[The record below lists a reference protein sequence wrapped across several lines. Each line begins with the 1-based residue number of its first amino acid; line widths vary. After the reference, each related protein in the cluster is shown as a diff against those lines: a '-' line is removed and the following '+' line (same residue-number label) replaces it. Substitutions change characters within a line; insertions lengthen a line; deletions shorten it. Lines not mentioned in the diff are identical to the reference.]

1 MATFDTKPLLDA
13 LSLPLGELIAA
24 VGRGVAEAQREMDAG
39 SLSALQEIYAR
50 NDGLFLEL
58 QRIGYRPTWYH
69 IPEAEGDLQIA
80 LTVTSEETSGS
91 SPGSATPAR
100 PAGPSKIKLYA
111 APVDAGYASR
121 FGFSLQASSRVKFRI
136 VPVPASTVAD
146 ALQVAPTLVGLT
158 LGEARARLAMLNL
171 AGVFPADIA
180 DDVAVTS
187 QEPAAGTLLS
197 PGQSITVGT
206 E

>member
-80 LTVTSEETSGS
+80 ITATSQETSGS
-91 SPGSATPAR
+91 SAGSATPASPSGR
-100 PAGPSKIKLYA
+100 SKIKLYA

-146 ALQVAPTLVGLT
+146 ALQVAPALVGLT

-171 AGVFPADIA
+171 PGAFPTDVADG
-180 DDVAVTS
+180 VAVTS
-187 QEPAAGTLLS
+187 QDPAAGTLLS
-197 PGQSITVGT
+197 PGKSVTVGT

>member
-39 SLSALQEIYAR
+39 SLSALQETYSR

-80 LTVTSEETSGS
+80 ITATSQETSG
-91 SPGSATPAR
+91 PSAGTPAN
-100 PAGPSKIKLYA
+100 PSGPSKIKLYA

-146 ALQVAPTLVGLT
+146 ALQVAPALVGLT
-158 LGEARARLAMLNL
+158 LGEARARLAMFNVP
-171 AGVFPADIA
+171 GTFPADVA

-187 QEPAAGTLLS
+187 QDPAAGTLLS
-197 PGQSITVGT
+197 PGQSITLGT